1 MSPSDSSRRASPVCC
16 IDLLTAEEGE
26 YRRNVFDIPLL
37 GARVVEAIAW
47 AGVESDVAR
56 LSIGLF
62 GASTGAAAALTAAAD
77 EPSVAAVVS
86 RGGRPDLA
94 GDALRRVKAPT
105 LLIVGGLDY
114 GVIELNRSA
123 EQLLGCR
130 NRLDIVP
137 GATHLFEE
145 PGHVGERRRARDRQV
160 VCRVSWRGLRLGEP
174 MASFTQFDDDRRFQR
189 HDDDG
194 ETEPPLKRLFDRL
207 DFAPQPKRLELEI
220 VHERWE
226 AARDGAVA
234 RRKKRDQL
242 FAAGS
247 RRSRDLLRSSI

>member
-1 MSPSDSSRRASPVCC
+1 MTSDFRTIGVAIGPKRLEGSLFLPQEPRGLIIFAHGSGSSRFSPRNRYVAERLVAQGFACLLY
-16 IDLLTAEEGE
+16 DLLTAEEGE

-47 AGVESDVAR
+47 AGVESDASG

-123 EQLLGCR
+123 QQLLGCR

-145 PGHVGERRRARDRQV
+145 PGTLESVVERATE
-160 VCRVSWRGLRLGEP
+160 W
-174 MASFTQFDDDRRFQR
+174 FTQY
-189 HDDDG
+189 
-194 ETEPPLKRLFDRL
+194 L
-207 DFAPQPKRLELEI
+207 
-220 VHERWE
+220 
-226 AARDGAVA
+226 GAVC
-234 RRKKRDQL
+234 D
-242 FAAGS
+242 
-247 RRSRDLLRSSI
+247 